1 MFVAQTLEDPL
12 RRVPLLPRP
21 FAILFQDLI
30 DDPYKRVQLRL
41 RWQPACEDEW
51 RDRVAN
57 AETSGS
63 SGACS
68 ASGALFSVYSSRATI
83 RPALIAA
90 RNSLQS
96 RSVWSGIG
104 ERKLL

>member
-1 MFVAQTLEDPL
+1 MLMLTARQHGLLHDGQTAHVTVFVAQTLEDPL

-30 DDPYKRVQLRL
+30 DDPYKRVQLWS

-51 RDRVAN
+51 RDTVAN

-68 ASGALFSVYSSRATI
+68 RFSASTAPGQRFV
-83 RPALIAA
+83 RP
-90 RNSLQS
+90 
-96 RSVWSGIG
+96 
-104 ERKLL
+104 